1 MTARSWKFESSS
13 GHQFRQQ
20 TTTVSSLTKTRESGF
35 LYFQV
40 LIIKS
45 KQGFTEQNDHRIVR
59 PINGGDAADAAQMV
73 KLVDTPASGA
83 GDRKVVEV
91 RVFFWAPIQT
101 KPSHWLGLCFQGS
114 ESVMALR
121 VYSATLGGALRKPQ
135 ALNCPRLAFNCAASP
150 FSTLPLAVVSTTA
163 FAAFSACA

>member
-35 LYFQV
+35 LHFQV

-45 KQGFTEQNDHRIVR
+45 KQGFTEQNDRRIVR

-91 RVFFWAPIQT
+91 RVFFWAPIQKNRANGSVFCFPT
-101 KPSHWLGLCFQGS
+101 SEKPPPFRRHG
-114 ESVMALR
+114 
-121 VYSATLGGALRKPQ
+121 SATFAALHDAQ
-135 ALNCPRLAFNCAASP
+135 ARNCPRLAFNCAASP
-150 FSTLPLAVVSTTA
+150 LSTLPLAVVSTTA
-163 FAAFSACA
+163 SAARSA

>member
-1 MTARSWKFESSS
+1 QVLVTARSWKFESSS

-35 LYFQV
+35 LHFQV

-45 KQGFTEQNDHRIVR
+45 KQGFTEQNDRRIVR

-83 GDRKVVEV
+83 GDRKV
-91 RVFFWAPIQT
+91 
-101 KPSHWLGLCFQGS
+101 
-114 ESVMALR
+114 
-121 VYSATLGGALRKPQ
+121 
-135 ALNCPRLAFNCAASP
+135 
-150 FSTLPLAVVSTTA
+150 
-163 FAAFSACA
+163 